1 MSMTDPIADLLTR
14 IRNAHLAK
22 HDRLDVPVSKL
33 KLEVCRLLKEQG
45 FIRDF
50 KAMERKEGEVTPS
63 VRIFL
68 HYSAEGTPAISSI
81 ERVSRPGRRIYR
93 GAKEVQPVRNGLG
106 VAILATSQGLL
117 SDAQARERGVGG
129 ELLCEVW

>member
-22 HDRLDVPVSKL
+22 HDRLDVPSSKL

-50 KAMERKEGEVTPS
+50 KAMEKKEDEVVPS
-63 VRIFL
+63 VRVFL
-68 HYSAEGTPAISSI
+68 RYSADGTPAISRI

-106 VAILATSQGLL
+106 VAILSTSQGLL

>member
-50 KAMERKEGEVTPS
+50 KAMEKKEGEVTPS

-68 HYSAEGTPAISSI
+68 RYSAEGTPAINSI

-106 VAILATSQGLL
+106 VAILSTSQGLL

>member
-50 KAMERKEGEVTPS
+50 KAMEKKEDEVVPS
-63 VRIFL
+63 VRVFL
-68 HYSAEGTPAISSI
+68 RYSADGTPAISSI

-106 VAILATSQGLL
+106 VAILSTSQGLL